1 MFCIRIRYAACA
13 GAASTAPSSSRR
25 AAVTRSSASR
35 ARTHWF
41 RAAAMAALRWA
52 AIVGPL
58 TSMTLAPCARAIATV
73 SSVEPPSATMTSSA
87 QRSDASASAIC
98 HASLSVGITTV
109 RGSEAG
115 GTEGTGGARSG
126 MTSSGCERSGLRLGC
141 WSRGCPLIIQ
151 HAFRRHT
158 VVMTTLLL
166 AHDFPPLGGGIA
178 RLHGELARRYPAG
191 ELIVSTPQDPDA
203 GDVDAQFNGA
213 VDRLPVG
220 RRTTRSLP
228 GLLLWS
234 RRAASLARQHHVRF
248 VHCGNVK
255 PAGYPA
261 RWVLERC
268 RVPYSVFL
276 YGADVL
282 SEQHKIRQSVFKRR
296 TARAV
301 FGGAAA
307 LVAISAWTRDL
318 VLSVLG
324 DLGLDGHGQRLR
336 VVHLGTDPERFRP
349 GLDAGELRQLFGLPD
364 GGVRWLRTVARLE
377 PHKGVDTVIRAL
389 PAIVEQAADVR
400 YAVAGSGP
408 ERERLERLAHKT
420 GVAERV
426 RFLGEVGERD
436 LPALYNLATVYVG
449 ASRRA
454 ERIGVEGF
462 GISLVEASA
471 CGLPVVAGNSG
482 GIPDAVRDGET
493 GFLVP
498 AEDPTAF
505 AGAICRLLGDR
516 ALAQRIGAA
525 GRRAVETYYNWD
537 RVVRD
542 FRAIEAE
549 VVAG

>member
-13 GAASTAPSSSRR
+13 GAASTTPSSSRR

-35 ARTHWF
+35 ARIHWF

-115 GTEGTGGARSG
+115 GTGGRGGTGGARSG

-203 GDVDAQFNGA
+203 GDVDAQYNGA
-213 VDRLPVG
+213 VDRLPIG
-220 RRTTRSLP
+220 RRTTKSLP

-307 LVAISAWTRDL
+307 LVAISGWTRDL

-324 DLGLDGHGQRLR
+324 DLGLDGHGQRTPPSGRPNRCRSSSLSTPGRNRSGSVPRWTTRRRWPCPSSPRSPSTESTRSR
-336 VVHLGTDPERFRP
+336 VQPLIATSAAAPP
-349 GLDAGELRQLFGLPD
+349 N
-364 GGVRWLRTVARLE
+364 TAR
-377 PHKGVDTVIRAL
+377 
-389 PAIVEQAADVR
+389 
-400 YAVAGSGP
+400 
-408 ERERLERLAHKT
+408 
-420 GVAERV
+420 
-426 RFLGEVGERD
+426 
-436 LPALYNLATVYVG
+436 
-449 ASRRA
+449 
-454 ERIGVEGF
+454 
-462 GISLVEASA
+462 
-471 CGLPVVAGNSG
+471 
-482 GIPDAVRDGET
+482 AVRRLKTD
-493 GFLVP
+493 
-498 AEDPTAF
+498 
-505 AGAICRLLGDR
+505 CRILCCSLSTS
-516 ALAQRIGAA
+516 AP
-525 GRRAVETYYNWD
+525 
-537 RVVRD
+537 
-542 FRAIEAE
+542 
-549 VVAG
+549 

>member
-41 RAAAMAALRWA
+41 RAAGMAALRWA

-87 QRSDASASAIC
+87 QRSDASASGIC

-228 GLLLWS
+228 GMLLWS

-268 RVPYSVFL
+268 RVPYGIYFHGGDL
-276 YGADVL
+276 L
-282 SEQHKIRQSVFKRR
+282 SEQHKVRHSRFKRR
-296 TARAV
+296 STKAIL
-301 FGGAAA
+301 GGAAVLMA
-307 LVAISAWTRDL
+307 NSAWTRDL
-318 VLSVLG
+318 ALSVLG
-324 DLGLDGHGQRLR
+324 ELGLDGHGQRLR
-336 VVHLGTDPERFRP
+336 VVHLGTDPVRFRP
-349 GLDAGELRQLFGLPD
+349 GVDTSDVRQRFELPD
-364 GGVRWLRTVARLE
+364 GAAPWLLTVARLE
-377 PHKGVDTVIRAL
+377 PHKGVDTVIKAL
-389 PAIVEQAADVR
+389 PAILEQAPTVR
-400 YAVAGSGP
+400 YAVAGAGP
-408 ERERLERLAHKT
+408 AREPLEKLARKT
-420 GVAERV
+420 GVADRV
-426 RFLGEVGERD
+426 RFLGQVGERD
-436 LPALYNLATVYVG
+436 LPALYKVASVYVG

-462 GISLVEASA
+462 GIALVEAAA

-482 GIPDAVRDGET
+482 GIPDAVREGET

-498 AEDPTAF
+498 PEDPAALGEAVT
-505 AGAICRLLGDR
+505 RLLADA
-516 ALAQRIGAA
+516 ALARRVGAA

-542 FRAIEAE
+542 LRAIEAE
-549 VVAG
+549 VVG

>member
-41 RAAAMAALRWA
+41 RAAAMATLRWA

-87 QRSDASASAIC
+87 QRSDANASAIC

-126 MTSSGCERSGLRLGC
+126 MTSWGCEGSGWGLVC
-141 WSRGCPLIIQ
+141 WGGGCPLIIQ

-166 AHDFPPLGGGIA
+166 AHVSPPLGGGIA

-203 GDVDAQFNGA
+203 GAVDAQFNGA
-213 VDRLPVG
+213 VDRLPIG
-220 RRTTRSLP
+220 RRTTKSLP

-234 RRAASLARQHHVRF
+234 RRAASLARQHRVRF

-268 RVPYSVFL
+268 RVPYGVYFHGGDL
-276 YGADVL
+276 L
-282 SEQHKIRQSVFKRR
+282 SEQHKIRHSRLKRR
-296 TARAV
+296 SARAIM
-301 FGGAAA
+301 GGAAVLMA
-307 LVAISAWTRDL
+307 NSAWTRDL
-318 VLSVLG
+318 ALGVLG
-324 DLGLDGHGQRLR
+324 ELGLDGHGQRLR
-336 VVHLGTDPERFRP
+336 VVHLGTDPARFKP
-349 GLDAGELRQLFGLPD
+349 GVDPSGLARRV
-364 GGVRWLRTVARLE
+364 GVRDRRGRRL
-377 PHKGVDTVIRAL
+377 H
-389 PAIVEQAADVR
+389 
-400 YAVAGSGP
+400 SG
-408 ERERLERLAHKT
+408 EW
-420 GVAERV
+420 
-426 RFLGEVGERD
+426 
-436 LPALYNLATVYVG
+436 
-449 ASRRA
+449 
-454 ERIGVEGF
+454 
-462 GISLVEASA
+462 
-471 CGLPVVAGNSG
+471 
-482 GIPDAVRDGET
+482 
-493 GFLVP
+493 LVP
-498 AEDPTAF
+498 HD
-505 AGAICRLLGDR
+505 GSCS
-516 ALAQRIGAA
+516 
-525 GRRAVETYYNWD
+525 V
-537 RVVRD
+537 
-542 FRAIEAE
+542 
-549 VVAG
+549 